1 MSDPTDHSGPYGPPG
16 PYVQPGS
23 GYPPGGPPQAPQPPA
38 PYAAQPPWSSGP
50 SMAPGGPV
58 PSFSAAP
65 VAAAARSNKPLLIV
79 AVVLGLAVIL
89 AGTYALGRFTAPTTP
104 AAVSTPTT
112 TSSAPATGTTGAT
125 KTGTPSRVGFTLTG
139 STLSGPGF
147 TAKMPSGWT
156 LAPEN
161 GAYTTDG
168 VIENGSNNSIA
179 YSASDPT
186 SAATR
191 CYNGFDSYR
200 VKLGGTVV
208 DLPGVPWASG
218 TAVVKELETKYAS
231 GQKIGL
237 NIYCVDRPGNTS
249 AAILSIADLDHQATN
264 KAAVEALLA
273 SWVWT

>member
-1 MSDPTDHSGPYGPPG
+1 MSEPTDHPGPYRPPG

-58 PSFSAAP
+58 TSFSAAP
-65 VAAAARSNKPLLIV
+65 VAAPALSNKPLLIV

-112 TSSAPATGTTGAT
+112 ATSAPATGTTAAT
-125 KTGTPSRVGFTLTG
+125 KTGSPSRVGFTLTG
-139 STLSGPGF
+139 STLSGPSF

-161 GAYTTDG
+161 GQYTTDG

-179 YSASDPT
+179 YYASDPT

-218 TAVVKELETKYAS
+218 TAVVKELETKYSS

-273 SWVWT
+273 SWVWL

>member
-1 MSDPTDHSGPYGPPG
+1 
-16 PYVQPGS
+16 
-23 GYPPGGPPQAPQPPA
+23 
-38 PYAAQPPWSSGP
+38 
-50 SMAPGGPV
+50 
-58 PSFSAAP
+58 
-65 VAAAARSNKPLLIV
+65 V

-112 TSSAPATGTTGAT
+112 TSSAPATATTAAT

-139 STLSGPGF
+139 STLSGPGY

-179 YSASDPT
+179 YFASDPT

-264 KAAVEALLA
+264 KAAVEALLV
-273 SWVWT
+273 SWMWT